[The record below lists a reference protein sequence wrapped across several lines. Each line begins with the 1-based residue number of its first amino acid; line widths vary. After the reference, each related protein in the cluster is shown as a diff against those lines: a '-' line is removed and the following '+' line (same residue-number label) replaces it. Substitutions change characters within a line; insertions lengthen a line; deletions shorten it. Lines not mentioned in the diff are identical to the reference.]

1 MRLCSCGSMDT
12 WFTSGPSSAHQGTVL
27 PAQLQ
32 QFLMCS
38 PLHHLTLIQDNDL
51 ITIPDGGEA
60 VGNDDQGDALRFH
73 RLHDQVLRLGIQGTG
88 GLIQDQ
94 DGGPLGQGPGNLQA
108 LSLAPRE
115 VLAPFFNH
123 MGVASRPSHD
133 VFVNL
138 GIFAGFDH
146 GGFINGLVPQ
156 GEVVEDGVFKERYVL
171 IHHRDGG
178 GKNLAGN
185 LLPGDAVEKDLTRP
199 GLVEPRDELTNGGLT
214 ASGGAHQG
222 DAAPWFDRE
231 GETLDEGRCRFVVAK
246 GDAPQFP
253 PLSLSRG
260 SVKLGSSSSTSGW

>member
-1 MRLCSCGSMDT
+1 
-12 WFTSGPSSAHQGTVL
+12 
-27 PAQLQ
+27 
-32 QFLMCS
+32 MCS

-60 VGNDDQGDALRFH
+60 VGNDDQEMPFAFTASMIRCSVLVSRALVASSKIRMVG
-73 RLHDQVLRLGIQGTG
+73 RWAKARAISRRCLWPQR
-88 GLIQDQ
+88 
-94 DGGPLGQGPGNLQA
+94 
-108 LSLAPRE
+108 SSC
-115 VLAPFFNH
+115 PFFNH

-185 LLPGDAVEKDLTRP
+185 LLPGMPSKRI
-199 GLVEPRDELTNGGLT
+199 
-214 ASGGAHQG
+214 
-222 DAAPWFDRE
+222 
-231 GETLDEGRCRFVVAK
+231 
-246 GDAPQFP
+246 
-253 PLSLSRG
+253 
-260 SVKLGSSSSTSGW
+260 